1 MLRVLIIVMG
11 FMVTLSH
18 AEQPKYKEPDAELIQ
33 QQRDVMQNALKDADT
48 IIKDGTLD
56 KILSQERGKL
66 NAMPQSLP
74 GLNVDM
80 PEFLEK
86 ERDDRYLAKAL
97 AAGQSINEQEASPIE
112 AKYPIVLVS
121 LSMPE
126 SQIKAL
132 IQEAYEIRAAIAV
145 RGLIDDDFEKTIF
158 KLKELAGDK
167 DGGILIDP
175 TLFRR
180 FEVTAV
186 PTFVLPLEP
195 LKLCNDEGCPT
206 PKHVKATGSATFQYF
221 LDLVARTGDVDAK
234 AEANAWLA
242 KYGE

>member
-1 MLRVLIIVMG
+1 MLRVLIIVVG

-18 AEQPKYKEPDAELIQ
+18 AEQPKYKEPDAKLIQ
-33 QQRDVMQNALKDADT
+33 QQKEAIRNALKDSDQ

-66 NAMPQSLP
+66 NAMPQSSP
-74 GLNVDM
+74 GLNVNM
-80 PEFLEK
+80 PEFLEH

-97 AAGQSINEQEASPIE
+97 SAGQSINGNESSSVE

-132 IQEAYEIRAAIAV
+132 IQEAFDIRAAIAV

-195 LKLCNDEGCPT
+195 LKLCTDEGCPI
-206 PKHVKATGSATFQYF
+206 PNHVKATGSSTFQYF
-221 LDLVARTGDVDAK
+221 LDLVARTGDANAK
-234 AEANAWLA
+234 SEANAWLA

>member
-1 MLRVLIIVMG
+1 
-11 FMVTLSH
+11 
-18 AEQPKYKEPDAELIQ
+18 
-33 QQRDVMQNALKDADT
+33 
-48 IIKDGTLD
+48 
-56 KILSQERGKL
+56 
-66 NAMPQSLP
+66 

-97 AAGQSINEQEASPIE
+97 AAGQSINEQEASSIE

-158 KLKELAGDK
+158 KLKELA
-167 DGGILIDP
+167 
-175 TLFRR
+175 
-180 FEVTAV
+180 
-186 PTFVLPLEP
+186 
-195 LKLCNDEGCPT
+195 
-206 PKHVKATGSATFQYF
+206 
-221 LDLVARTGDVDAK
+221 
-234 AEANAWLA
+234 
-242 KYGE
+242 

>member
-1 MLRVLIIVMG
+1 MA
-11 FMVTLSH
+11 TLSH
-18 AEQPKYKEPDAELIQ
+18 AEQKYKEPDAELIQ
-33 QQRDVMQNALKDADT
+33 QQRDVMQNSLKETD
-48 IIKDGTLD
+48 IIIRDLTLD
-56 KILSQERGKL
+56 KILNQERGKL
-66 NAMPQSLP
+66 NVMPQSLP

-80 PEFLEK
+80 PAFLEK

-97 AAGQSINEQEASPIE
+97 AAEQSINEQEAASIE
-112 AKYPIVLVS
+112 AKYPIGFVS

-126 SQIKAL
+126 TQIKSL
-132 IQEAYEIRAAIAV
+132 MQEAFQLRAAIAV
-145 RGLIDDDFEKTIF
+145 RGLIDNDFEKTII

-195 LKLCNDEGCPT
+195 LKMCNEEGCLT

-221 LDLVARTGDVDAK
+221 LDLVARTGDVNEKSEAK
-234 AEANAWLA
+234 AWLA